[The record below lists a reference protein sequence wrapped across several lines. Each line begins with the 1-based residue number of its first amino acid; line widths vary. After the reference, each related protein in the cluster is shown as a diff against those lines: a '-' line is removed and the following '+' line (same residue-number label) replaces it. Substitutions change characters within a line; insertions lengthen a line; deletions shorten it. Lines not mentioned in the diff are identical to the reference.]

1 MRRAHECTPEML
13 EKATAVLFTVHS
25 HVYMENYYRIVEAV
39 SQYENRSKIASSVQ
53 CADFACVS
61 TAGMSGTA

>member
-1 MRRAHECTPEML
+1 MRRAHECTPKMNNCCMSII
-13 EKATAVLFTVHS
+13 FTVHS
-25 HVYMENYYRIVEAV
+25 HFNMEHYCRIVEAV